1 MLMEARKEAFLSFL
15 SRLNQEGQTGLKEV
29 RE

>member
-1 MLMEARKEAFLSFL
+1 MLMEARKETAFLS
-15 SRLNQEGQTGLKEV
+15 RMNQEGQKGLKEV